1 MAVRLTGEEFEIIRD
16 AFLDIDVDEDG
27 SVTQDQLKGS
37 FTKSLPEGKVNFY
50 LKMLDMDGTGTIKFV
65 DFLEMYAFLTLQK
78 QPHETQMR
86 QLFKAL
92 DKDDSGS
99 ISEQE
104 VRSFCKMFQ
113 LVEDSNIDAA
123 IDGLISKADTDGD
136 GEINYVE
143 FINMFNKLR
152 NLGFFDE
159 TVN

>member
-1 MAVRLTGEEFEIIRD
+1 MAVRLTGEEFELIRD

-27 SVTQDQLKGS
+27 SVTQDERKGS
-37 FTKSLPEGKVNFY
+37 ITKNLPDEKVNFY
-50 LKMLDMDGTGTIKFV
+50 LKMLDMDGTGAIKFV

-78 QPHETQMR
+78 PPHETQMR

-113 LVEDSNIDAA
+113 LVEDNNIDTA
-123 IDGLISKADTDGD
+123 IDDLISKADTDGD
-136 GEINYVE
+136 AEINYVE
-143 FINMFNKLR
+143 FINMFYNLR
-152 NLGFFDE
+152 NLGFFDKQ
-159 TVN
+159 

>member
-1 MAVRLTGEEFEIIRD
+1 MALRLTGEEFELIRD

-37 FTKSLPEGKVNFY
+37 FTKSLPDEKVNFY

-99 ISEQE
+99 ISEHE
-104 VRSFCKMFQ
+104 VKSFCKMFQ
-113 LVEDSNIDAA
+113 LVEDTNIDTA

-143 FINMFNKLR
+143 FITMFNKLR

-159 TVN
+159 RVN